1 MAMTS
6 GTSAARAAGASTLP
20 LITVAISDS
29 GGLNP

>member
-1 MAMTS
+1 MTS
-6 GTSAARAAGASTLP
+6 GNVRRCAPDGASTLP